1 MGVVA
6 FGPTRF
12 APSPDVCRVA
22 HTGAHEIVPVL
33 ALIIVEDEGSMIGFA
48 AAVPRCVLT
57 QIFVASGQRHLSP
70 PTEKHGASQL
80 SIPGHCHE
88 ATAQS
93 CGCVVTASDA
103 DH

>member
-1 MGVVA
+1 MQHLSRFVRPVVN
-6 FGPTRF
+6 FVKDESGPT
-12 APSPDVCRVA
+12 AVDYAVM
-22 HTGAHEIVPVL
+22 L

-48 AAVPRCVLT
+48 AAVLRCVLT